1 MIWFCPHCGFELE
14 NEGHCA
20 CPRCGRSM
28 RNKEEFEKEKQ
39 RVLTEVTLMM
49 KEKYGIVLIEAKS

>member
-1 MIWFCPHCGFELE
+1 
-14 NEGHCA
+14 
-20 CPRCGRSM
+20 M